1 MERFLALIDKL
12 YQQKEQGASNAQLL
26 ATVQL
31 LQAELLKNNTN
42 NGSLG
47 TSKVAVTMPMNWNF
61 TQENITPET
70 RAEEPIQT
78 SSPSI
83 EEIPVQELTAS
94 LADLAHVEIKKEELD
109 YAPRPYI
116 LAKPAVEEKTVATQ
130 EQKQAP
136 AQRSFFPA
144 WEDTDEAPTL
154 SQHQARE
161 VHELISDVQE
171 SLNDRLKEEKVELAH
186 RLKDT
191 PIKDLRKGIGIND
204 RFSFV
209 SELFRGDEAM
219 YERSIKTINGFNIFS
234 EAEYWMSRE
243 LKLKLGWDEE
253 REIVRHFYQIVR
265 RRFS

>member
-1 MERFLALIDKL
+1 MERSLALIDKL

-31 LQAELLKNNTN
+31 LQAELLRSNTN
-42 NGSLG
+42 KGSLG
-47 TSKVAVTMPMNWNF
+47 TSKVAVTMPVNF
-61 TQENITPET
+61 NFPIEHKAEENIT
-70 RAEEPIQT
+70 EPVTIP
-78 SSPSI
+78 SPSI

-94 LADLAHVEIKKEELD
+94 LATMAHVEIKHEEQDRSSEPYRLTK
-109 YAPRPYI
+109 PR
-116 LAKPAVEEKTVATQ
+116 VEEKTFQKQ
-130 EQKQAP
+130 EQQPAP

-144 WEDTDEAPTL
+144 WEDTEEAPTL

-161 VHELISDVQE
+161 VHELITDVQE

-186 RLKDT
+186 RLKDA

-209 SELFRGDEAM
+209 NELFRGDEAM
-219 YERSIKTINGFNIFS
+219 YERSIKTINGFNILS

-243 LKLKLGWDEE
+243 LKLKLGWDDE